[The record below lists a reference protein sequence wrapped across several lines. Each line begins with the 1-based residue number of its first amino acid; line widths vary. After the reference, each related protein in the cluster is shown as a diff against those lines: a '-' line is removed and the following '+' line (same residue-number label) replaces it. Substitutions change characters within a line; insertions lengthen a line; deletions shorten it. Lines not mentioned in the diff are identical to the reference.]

1 MAIDFT
7 YYANL
12 RSTSC
17 SEESLENFLS
27 NEEIS
32 QVEETCQFELVS
44 KVILEFY
51 IELFLEQTRGL
62 NNLASCSNCLGKSV
76 SKLSGNLYEIVTP
89 AVIYFLQELVENNRL
104 VGNTCEERYQY
115 FIENF
120 YAGKRFHFAFFE
132 RNPVIR
138 EKVVTLLS
146 MELSGN
152 KSFLYEDSGIES
164 A

>member
-1 MAIDFT
+1 MAIDFS

-27 NEEIS
+27 NEEIN

-62 NNLASCSNCLGKSV
+62 RNLASCTQCLGRSV
-76 SKLSGNLYEIVTP
+76 SKLSEKIYEIVTP
-89 AVIYFLQELVENNRL
+89 AVMHFLQELQENNRL
-104 VGNTCEERYQY
+104 VGDTCEERYQY
-115 FIENF
+115 FIKNF

-132 RNPVIR
+132 RNPVMR

-152 KSFLYEDSGIES
+152 KSFLYEESGTES